1 MPFFDGAVGRVHY
14 RRWQVKAPRAVM
26 VFLHGRGQHSG
37 QYHRFARALGAAEI
51 ELWAIDFVGH
61 GLSEGEEGV
70 VAALESLAA
79 DASNLLS
86 IARSERAGLRVV
98 LAGHSLG
105 AATTLAVLANSSV
118 DGVVLCGTPR
128 SIAGIPVPGGDLL
141 VVHGVDDRL
150 APIEPVR
157 EWVAARS
164 GVVFHEYLDAGHDL
178 LHEPVQ
184 AQVTADIV
192 EFVLSL

>member
-14 RRWQVKAPRAVM
+14 RRWQVNAPRAVM

-37 QYHRFARALGAAEI
+37 QYHRFARALGATEV

-70 VAALESLAA
+70 VVALGDLAA
-79 DASNLLS
+79 DATELLG
-86 IARSERAGLRVV
+86 IARSERPGLPMI

-105 AATTLAVLANSSV
+105 AATTVAVLADTEV
-118 DGVVLCGTPR
+118 EGVVLCGTPR
-128 SIAGIPVPGGDLL
+128 SIPARAFPSGAVL

-150 APIEPVR
+150 APIDSIR
-157 EWVAARS
+157 DWIAARS
-164 GVVFHEYLDAGHDL
+164 GVVFHEYPDAGHDL
-178 LHEPVQ
+178 LHEPVHP
-184 AQVTADIV
+184 QVTADIV
-192 EFVLSL
+192 DFILSL

>member
-1 MPFFDGAVGRVHY
+1 MPFFDGVVGRVHY
-14 RRWQVKAPRAVM
+14 RRWQVDSPRIGM

-37 QYHRFARALGAAEI
+37 QYHRFARALGDAEI

-61 GLSEGEEGV
+61 GLSEGAEGE
-70 VAALESLAA
+70 VASLADLA
-79 DASNLLS
+79 HDAEQLLA
-86 IARSERAGLRVV
+86 IARSDRPGLPLV

-105 AATTLAVLANSSV
+105 AATTVVAADSAV

-128 SIAGIPVPGGDLL
+128 SIAAAAVPSGAVL

-150 APIEPVR
+150 APIDAVR

-164 GVVFHEYLDAGHDL
+164 GVVFHEYADAGHDL
-178 LHEPVQ
+178 LHEPVH